1 MHICIICLVII
12 IWCVCTCCA
21 GVKQPSLENLIEDK
35 TYVFFSHTIKAQ
47 PENMPLLDAVLDK
60 VYTVHEAVLHVE
72 DVLIVYLCSVF
83 VLLTMNVY
91 LISKGGV
98 LLHLVNMQV

>member
-1 MHICIICLVII
+1 M
-12 IWCVCTCCA
+12 CCA

-35 TYVFFSHTIKAQ
+35 TYGFFSHTIKAQ

-60 VYTVHEAVLHVE
+60 VYTIICPVSHAE

-91 LISKGGV
+91 LISRGDV